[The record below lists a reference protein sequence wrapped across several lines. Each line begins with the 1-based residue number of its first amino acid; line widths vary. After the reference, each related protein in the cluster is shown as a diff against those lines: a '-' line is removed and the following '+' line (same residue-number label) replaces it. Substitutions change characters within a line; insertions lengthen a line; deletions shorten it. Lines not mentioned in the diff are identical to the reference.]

1 MESTFRIT
9 DIEVNNAS
17 NDEHIVGLFR
27 YESENKGRK
36 SPLLVVI
43 VEISSTLYVYEQ
55 LLDVLNETAEQTRH
69 LTAVVD
75 TDPMAR
81 FEKLVERLNTAIESF
96 IEREPS
102 EIAWNR
108 VNIYVM
114 EFLDGHMCVSGIG
127 RLSNILLQKQ
137 PDGSFKSF
145 DLFGSLEQPAEVNP
159 KKVFSSVL
167 CGELKAGDLLF
178 AGTNNFDHW
187 RADLDLIDRLKELPP
202 VSASME
208 VRQEIERIG
217 IPEDF
222 AGVVVSHVKPSN
234 SAPPTIHEKLAQ
246 KTEAK
251 STESVQKLYSQEKQT
266 EALLSPSINPVV
278 KSEPVQQK
286 KPTRN
291 KSASSFSLVKL
302 LAEFRNRTKNLRNKV
317 KDPISMTSL
326 RGMNAGHGSF
336 FSANK
341 KRTAL
346 IALIAIVAIASLG
359 GWSYFSRKAK
369 AEQELWNAVYDQA
382 VDRKNRAEADLVY
395 GNEDQ
400 TRRLVKEAQ
409 DLLAGLDEKT
419 DERKTSKESLSND
432 LNDVQ
437 NKLRR
442 EQRIDHPTLLAALAV
457 DTAENSMSGLV
468 LASGN
473 LYTSDNAAK
482 QLLEVDPSTKRVQR
496 YDLPSSVSGSIIAAS
511 ETASGPVFLTDDKKI
526 LRLSDGKVTVLAYN
540 ADGEQVLKDL
550 DVYNNRFY
558 ILDSSGNMI
567 WRHSVSGNSVG
578 AGSKYLQQNSETLS
592 NAVGMAIDASI
603 YVAFNDGTL
612 KRYLSGAEESWSPAS
627 IDPALAHVDSIWT
640 NADTDRVAVA
650 DADGKRVV
658 IFRKDARLV
667 SQIISGEF
675 KGPRFVTGDAANKKL
690 YVIDGNRLYEL
701 DLP

>member
-27 YESENKGRK
+27 YESANKGRK
-36 SPLLVVI
+36 TPLLVVI
-43 VEISSTLYVYEQ
+43 VEISSMLYVYEQ

-69 LTAVVD
+69 LTSAVD
-75 TDPMAR
+75 ADPMAR

-96 IEREPS
+96 VEREPS

-127 RLSNILLQKQ
+127 CLSNILLQKQ
-137 PDGSFKSF
+137 PDGTLKSF
-145 DLFGSLEQPAEVNP
+145 DLFGSLEQPPEVNP

-167 CGELKAGDLLF
+167 CGELKMGDLLF
-178 AGTNNFDHW
+178 VGTNNFDHW
-187 RADLDLIDRLKELPP
+187 RTDLDLINRIKNLPP
-202 VSASME
+202 VTASME

-222 AGVVVSHVKPSN
+222 AGVIVNHVKAPN
-234 SAPPTIHEKLAQ
+234 SAPPTIHEKLAHQ
-246 KTEAK
+246 TEAK

-266 EALLSPSINPVV
+266 EALLSASIKPVV
-278 KSEPVQQK
+278 KSESTHDKLPQK
-286 KPTRN
+286 KQ
-291 KSASSFSLVKL
+291 ASSFSFVKL
-302 LAEFRNRTKNLRNKV
+302 LAEFRNYTKNLRSKV

-326 RGMNAGHGSF
+326 RGMDAGHGSF
-336 FSANK
+336 FSAKK
-341 KRTAL
+341 KRMVLLGL
-346 IALIAIVAIASLG
+346 IAVIAVASLG
-359 GWSYFSRKAK
+359 GWSYLSRKAK
-369 AEQELWNAVYDQA
+369 AEQELWNAVYDQV

-419 DERKTSKESLSND
+419 DTQKTSKETLIND

-442 EQRIDHPTLLAALAV
+442 EQRVDNPTLLASLAI
-457 DTAENSMSGLV
+457 DAPENSLNGLV
-468 LASGN
+468 LANGR
-473 LYTSDNAAK
+473 LYAADNAAK
-482 QLLEVDPSTKRVQR
+482 QLLEVDPISKQVQR
-496 YDLPSSVSGSIIAAS
+496 YDIPSTVNGSIIAAS
-511 ETASGPVFLTDDKKI
+511 ETATGPVFLTNDKKI
-526 LRLSDGKVTVLAYN
+526 LRLSGAKVTVLSYN
-540 ADGEQVLKDL
+540 PESTENPKDIN
-550 DVYNNRFY
+550 VYNKRFY

-567 WRHSVSGNSVG
+567 WRHSVTGNSVG
-578 AGSKYLQQNSETLS
+578 AGSQYLKQNSENLS
-592 NAVGMAIDASI
+592 NAVGIAIDASVYI
-603 YVAFNDGTL
+603 AFSNGTL
-612 KRYLSGAEESWSPAS
+612 KRYLSGTEEQWNPAT
-627 IDPALAHVDSIWT
+627 IDPALTHADSIWT
-640 NADTDRVAVA
+640 NLDTDRVAIA

-667 SQIISGEF
+667 SQIISNEF
-675 KGPRFVTGDAANKKL
+675 KGPRFVTGDSANKKL
-690 YVIDGNRLYEL
+690 YIIDGNRLYQL